1 MGHVTRFVIA
11 LLAGLL
17 AALSA
22 CDDVRPVTS
31 FPSTNLLSAPGTAG
45 DVTTGGHGNDM
56 RRR

>member
-1 MGHVTRFVIA
+1 MSRFVIA
-11 LLAGLL
+11 LLTGLL

-22 CDDVRPVTS
+22 CEDVHPVTS

-45 DVTTGGHGNDM
+45 DVTTGGHGNDI